1 LFRGYDTVARGILTA
16 SAVEGDY
23 ENSGAS
29 SAVRVQVCESLSEL
43 ADALDIDASLSVSY
57 LKAVDVTAK
66 MEFARKLNVTAR
78 SVTIVVYAKHG
89 IGTWE
94 AKDVTLKENV
104 KAPIDDKTAAGF
116 VKTYGDSFI
125 RSVTLGGEFFAVY
138 IFNTETR
145 EQQQA
150 LATSLKGEVG
160 KGATVKAEAQV
171 KLTNFLNTTKTSW
184 TLKQD
189 MTGILN
195 PDFPDQDK
203 LIPFALGF
211 PKLPLTGAIVTNIKV
226 NGYEDVDGID
236 DSFDKVVDNRD
247 YFLNRRNGL
256 LQKHGR
262 LTTVSNQ
269 VGWLKRIYQRYDY
282 RGDTALSAFSDKVE
296 TDLEAIDKQIREW
309 KSNAARKFVA
319 PDLPSLKD
327 GEPVL
332 NFQEPTP
339 KVWGGSSAGPWQVD
353 SVGDLI
359 RNRARIKSI
368 QLASGRF
375 DQWDVLSR
383 LIVEYDSDKR
393 SWTETHGDGN
403 VKTMGTKLDLEEG
416 QFPVRFEIHYGTYI
430 DWLKIHLSDGRA
442 TDAGGPGGGN
452 KDDWSIPKDHIFIGF
467 GGRSGS
473 IIDQLQIRYA
483 RLNPA
488 KMVKFD

>member
-1 LFRGYDTVARGILTA
+1 
-16 SAVEGDY
+16 
-23 ENSGAS
+23 
-29 SAVRVQVCESLSEL
+29 
-43 ADALDIDASLSVSY
+43 
-57 LKAVDVTAK
+57 
-66 MEFARKLNVTAR
+66 
-78 SVTIVVYAKHG
+78 
-89 IGTWE
+89 
-94 AKDVTLKENV
+94 
-104 KAPIDDKTAAGF
+104 
-116 VKTYGDSFI
+116 
-125 RSVTLGGEFFAVY
+125 LGGEYFAVY

-145 EQQQA
+145 EQQQN
-150 LATSLKGEVG
+150 LATSLKAEGIG
-160 KGATVKAEAQV
+160 AATVKAEAQV
-171 KLTNFLNTTKTSW
+171 KLTNFLKTTKTSW

-189 MTGILN
+189 MTGIVSQE
-195 PDFPDQDK
+195 FPDQDK

-211 PKLPLTGAIVTNIKV
+211 SKLTLTSPVVTNIKV
-226 NGYEDVDGID
+226 AGYEDVGGID
-236 DSFDKVVDNRD
+236 ESFDKIVENRD
-247 YFLNRRNGL
+247 YFLNPKRGL

-269 VGWLKRIYQRYDY
+269 VDWLKRIYRRYDY
-282 RGDTALSAFSDKVE
+282 TGDTALGAFADKVE
-296 TDLEAIDKQIREW
+296 TDLEAIDKQIRDW
-309 KSNAARKFVA
+309 KSNAARNFVA

-416 QFPVRFEIHYGTYI
+416 QYPVRFEIRYGTYI

-442 TDAGGPGGGN
+442 TDAGGPGGG
-452 KDDWSIPKDHIFIGF
+452 KDDWSIPKDHVFIGF

-483 RLNPA
+483 KLNPA